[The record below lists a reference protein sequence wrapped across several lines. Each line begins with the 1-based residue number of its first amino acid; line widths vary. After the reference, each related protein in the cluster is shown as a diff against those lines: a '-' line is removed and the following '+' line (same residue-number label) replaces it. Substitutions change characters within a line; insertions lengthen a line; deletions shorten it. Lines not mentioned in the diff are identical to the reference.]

1 MFKCLAIFLIS
12 NNVSFLKFPRE
23 SNHSSEVEDGM
34 GISPHTSSQNSL
46 SLVAGMWE
54 HKQLNVL
61 ICLGFVNQL
70 EDCSCLSPRLS
81 LVIYR
86 WRSLYGSSSVQW
98 WNPAAV
104 SQKSW
109 KTNSVWMYDQW
120 VSGWLNH
127 TIFTNID
134 WRELFFIIYMN
145 TYFMYIFFS

>member
-1 MFKCLAIFLIS
+1 MTCYIS
-12 NNVSFLKFPRE
+12 DLSVSFLKFPRD
-23 SNHSSEVEDGM
+23 SNHSTEVVDGT
-34 GISPHTSSQNSL
+34 GLSPHTSSQNSL

-70 EDCSCLSPRLS
+70 EDCSCLFSVTPRLS

-86 WRSLYGSSSVQW
+86 WRSLCGSSSIQW

-109 KTNSVWMYDQW
+109 KTKQRMDVWSMGLRL
-120 VSGWLNH
+120 VESHNFH
-127 TIFTNID
+127 
-134 WRELFFIIYMN
+134 
-145 TYFMYIFFS
+145 